1 MASTESARGWAGAP
15 SLAVPVPW
23 TGWLECGAAAILLA
37 VAVAMRLV
45 NPGVYSGLFD
55 EGIRTEQ
62 LFLMSSGYRPFRDI
76 FAAQGP
82 LLLDLL
88 HPWFVLFGQDLVAAR
103 WSVGVY
109 SLVGLAGCYW
119 LARLV
124 GGPLAAVTAATLLV
138 LSPLY
143 LEGSRIA
150 LAEVPALA
158 PAAFSVG
165 AAIVYARGGSRRWL
179 VACALLLTVS
189 LLIKPITLAA
199 GVPAGL
205 AVLSRWPAG
214 FKRMVADG
222 LILGLLVGVVGIVV
236 VVGVG
241 VAGVLDQIV
250 AYRLESRGSEGW
262 SLWKN
267 RIALARALSY
277 EAGAL
282 PWLGAAAGVLLLSR
296 RRIDAALVVA
306 WAVAS
311 VALLLSYSPL
321 HGKHAVVMIPPV
333 CVLAGV
339 GVSYAV
345 SLLRSPVRLPM
356 RAAIAVALGALVIW
370 YATAAPAIA
379 AQSGQLLKVTADTD
393 VDPAV
398 EQYADA
404 VAVIRTLTTPSDF
417 VVTDHP
423 YLTFLA
429 ARRVPPM
436 LVDTSRSRIRSR
448 SLRGADAISQATPY
462 NPTLVVLWA
471 DRLRALPEFKR
482 WVEENFRLVKVYNRR
497 NDLDRGIYAPETRD
511 MAEVRAL
518 LANPAAV
525 PMRADFADG
534 PLLVSALVDRAEIR
548 PGEGASVTLEW
559 ESTRQLRADFHVL
572 TVLRGPDGQAWDQQ
586 QESLSG
592 GSDGTTDWEVGR
604 WLFQSTFV
612 KTDSTVPPG
621 AYEIVVSVYDSRAR
635 QKVKLSDGQDEIVV
649 GRLTVRQGS

>member
-1 MASTESARGWAGAP
+1 MSA
-15 SLAVPVPW
+15 
-23 TGWLECGAAAILLA
+23 
-37 VAVAMRLV
+37 
-45 NPGVYSGLFD
+45 
-55 EGIRTEQ
+55 
-62 LFLMSSGYRPFRDI
+62 GYRPFRDI

-109 SLVGLAGCYW
+109 SLVGLAGAYW

-124 GGPLAAVTAATLLV
+124 GGPLAAVAAAGLLV

-158 PAAFSVG
+158 PATFAVG
-165 AAIVYARGGSRRWL
+165 AAILYARAGSRRWL
-179 VACALLLTVS
+179 IACAVLLAIS

-205 AVLSRWPAG
+205 AVLSRWRAG
-214 FKRMVADG
+214 LRTMILDG
-222 LILGLLVGVVGIVV
+222 LLLGVLLVAIGIAVVI
-236 VVGVG
+236 GVG

-267 RIALARALSY
+267 RIALARALSF
-277 EAGAL
+277 EAAAL
-282 PWLGAAAGVLLLSR
+282 PWLGAGASLLLLTR
-296 RRIDAALVVA
+296 RSVDAALIVA
-306 WAVAS
+306 WAAAS

-321 HGKHAVVMIPPV
+321 HGKHAVVMIPPLA
-333 CVLAGV
+333 VLAGV
-339 GVSYAV
+339 GIGQAV
-345 SLLRSPVRLPM
+345 ALLRSSTQVTV
-356 RAAIAVALGALVIW
+356 RAAVAVGLAVLVGW
-370 YATAAPAIA
+370 YATAAPALA

-404 VAVIRTLTTPSDF
+404 VAVIRTLTAPDEF

-429 ARRVPPM
+429 ARLVPPL

-448 SLRGADAISQATPY
+448 SLRGAEAIAQATPY
-462 NPTLVVLWA
+462 DPKLVVLWA
-471 DRLRALPEFKR
+471 DRLRGLSEFKR
-482 WVEENFRLVKVYNRR
+482 WVEEHYRMVKVYNRR
-497 NDLDRGIYAPETRD
+497 NDLDRAIYIPETRD
-511 MAEVRAL
+511 PAEARAL
-518 LANPAAV
+518 LSNPAAV
-525 PMRADFADG
+525 PLRADFAEG
-534 PLLVSALVDRAEIR
+534 PLLVSALLDRTEIR

-559 ESTRQLRADFHVL
+559 EATRPLRADFHAL
-572 TVLRGPDGQAWDQQ
+572 TVLRGVDGQAWDQQ

-592 GSDGTTDWEVGR
+592 GSDATTDWEIGR

-612 KTDSTVPPG
+612 RTDPTVPPG
-621 AYEIVVSVYDSRAR
+621 DYEVVVSVYDSRAR
-635 QKVKLSDGQDEIVV
+635 QKAPLPDGKDEIVV
-649 GRLTVRQGS
+649 GRITVR

>member
-1 MASTESARGWAGAP
+1 LPGVR
-15 SLAVPVPW
+15 
-23 TGWLECGAAAILLA
+23 TGWLEAGAALLLLA

-45 NPGVYSGLFD
+45 NPRVYSGLFD
-55 EGIRTEQ
+55 EGIRAEQ
-62 LFLMSSGYRPFRDI
+62 LFLMSAGFRPFKDI

-88 HPWFVLFGQDLVAAR
+88 HPWFVLFGQDLAAAR

-109 SLVGLAGCYW
+109 SLVGLVGAYW

-124 GGPLAAVTAATLLV
+124 GGPIAALTTGLLLV

-158 PAAFSVG
+158 PATFGVG
-165 AAIVYARGGSRRWL
+165 AAIVYARNGSRRWL
-179 VACALLLTVS
+179 VACAVLLCVS

-199 GVPAGL
+199 GIPAGL
-205 AVLSRWPAG
+205 AVLSRWRYG
-214 FKRMVADG
+214 VVRMVLDMVILGA
-222 LILGLLVGVVGIVV
+222 LIAILGLLV

-241 VAGVLDQIV
+241 LAGVFDQIV
-250 AYRLESRGSEGW
+250 AYRMESRGSEGW

-267 RIALARALSY
+267 RDALVRALTY
-277 EAGAL
+277 EPPAL

-296 RRIDAALVVA
+296 RRVDAALVVS

-311 VALLLSYSPL
+311 VLLLLSYSPL
-321 HGKHAVVMIPPV
+321 HGKHIVVMIPPMA
-333 CVLAGV
+333 VLAGV
-339 GVSYAV
+339 GVSYALGLV
-345 SLLRSPVRLPM
+345 RGAAPMPVR
-356 RAAIAVALGALVIW
+356 AAVGVALAVLVGW
-370 YATAAPAIA
+370 YATAAPALA

-404 VAVIRTLTTPSDF
+404 VAVIRTLSGPDDY

-429 ARRVPPM
+429 ARLVPPL

-448 SLRGADAISQATPY
+448 SLRGAEAIAQATPY
-462 NPTLVVLWA
+462 DPKLVVLWA
-471 DRLRALPEFKR
+471 DRLRGLSEFKN
-482 WVEENFRLVKVYNRR
+482 WVERNYQLVKVYNRR
-497 NDLDRGIYAPETRD
+497 NDLDRAIYVPETRN
-511 MAEVRAL
+511 MTEVRAL
-518 LANPAAV
+518 LANPDAA
-525 PMRADFADG
+525 PIRADFQDG
-534 PLLVSALVDRAEIR
+534 PLLVSALVDRTELR

-559 ESTRQLRADFHVL
+559 EAIRPLKADYHVL
-572 TVLRGPDGQAWDQQ
+572 TVLRARDGQAWDQQ

-612 KTDSTVPPG
+612 KTDSTVPTG
-621 AYEIVVSVYDSRAR
+621 EYDVVVSVYDSKAK
-635 QKVKLSDGQDEIVV
+635 QKVALADGRDEVVV
-649 GRLTVRQGS
+649 GRLTIR

>member
-1 MASTESARGWAGAP
+1 VAITGTMRGWSPTRASEVP
-15 SLAVPVPW
+15 SVRAV
-23 TGWLECGAAAILLA
+23 WLEVAAATLLIV
-37 VAVAMRLV
+37 VAVGMRVV

-55 EGIRTEQ
+55 EGIRVEQ
-62 LFLMSSGYRPFRDI
+62 LFLMSAGYRPFRDI

-109 SLVGLAGCYW
+109 SLVGLAGAYW

-124 GGPLAAVTAATLLV
+124 GGPLAAIAAAILLV

-158 PAAFSVG
+158 PAMFAVG
-165 AAIVYARGGSRRWL
+165 AAIVYARNGSRRWL
-179 VACALLLTVS
+179 VACGLLLAVS
-189 LLIKPITLAA
+189 LLMKPITLAA

-205 AVLSRWPAG
+205 AVLSRWRAG
-214 FKRMVADG
+214 LRTMLVDG
-222 LILGLLVGVVGIVV
+222 LLLGMLVAVIGIVV

-241 VAGVLDQIV
+241 LAGVFDQIV
-250 AYRLESRGSEGW
+250 AYRMESRGSEGW

-267 RIALARALSY
+267 RVALARALSF
-277 EAGAL
+277 EPPAL
-282 PWLGAAAGVLLLSR
+282 AWLGVGAGLLLLAR
-296 RRIDAALVVA
+296 RQVDAMLVVA
-306 WAVAS
+306 WAAAS
-311 VALLLSYSPL
+311 VVLLLMYSPL
-321 HGKHAVVMIPPV
+321 HGKHAVVMIPPLA
-333 CVLAGV
+333 VLAGV
-339 GVSYAV
+339 GVGGAV
-345 SLLRSPVRLPM
+345 RLIRGAGSLPVR
-356 RAAIAVALGALVIW
+356 AVVAVGLAVFVGW
-370 YATAAPAIA
+370 YATGAPALA

-404 VAVIRTLTTPSDF
+404 VAVIRTLTAPTDF

-429 ARRVPPM
+429 GRLVPPL

-448 SLRGADAISQATPY
+448 SLRGAEAIAQATPY
-462 NPTLVVLWA
+462 DPTLVVLWA
-471 DRLRALPEFKR
+471 DRLRGLSEFKN
-482 WVEENFRLVKVYNRR
+482 WVEKNYRLVKVYNRR
-497 NDLDRGIYAPETRD
+497 NDLDRGIYVPETRNA
-511 MAEVRAL
+511 AEVRAL
-518 LANPAAV
+518 LANRAAV
-525 PMRADFADG
+525 PVLAEFSEG
-534 PLLVSALVDRAEIR
+534 PLLVSALVDRSEIR

-559 ESTRQLRADFHVL
+559 ESTQLLKADFHVL
-572 TVLRGPDGQAWDQQ
+572 TVLRGRDGQAWDQQ

-592 GSDGTTDWEVGR
+592 GSDATTDWEVGR

-612 KTDSTVPPG
+612 RTDSTVPTG
-621 AYEIVVSVYDSRAR
+621 EYEVVVSVYDSQAR
-635 QKVKLSDGQDEIVV
+635 QKAKLMDGRDEIVV
-649 GRLTVRQGS
+649 GRIAVR

>member
-1 MASTESARGWAGAP
+1 MATTGTTSNWAGAQ
-15 SLAVPVPW
+15 PVALPGLRA
-23 TGWLECGAAAILLA
+23 GWLEAGVALALLI

-45 NPGVYSGLFD
+45 NPRVYSGLFD
-55 EGIRTEQ
+55 EGIRAEQ
-62 LFLMSSGYRPFRDI
+62 LFLMSAGFRPFRDI

-88 HPWFVLFGQDLVAAR
+88 HPWFVLFGQDLAAAR

-109 SLVGLAGCYW
+109 SLIGLVGAYW

-124 GGPLAAVTAATLLV
+124 GGPLAALTAGLLLV

-158 PAAFSVG
+158 PATFGVG
-165 AAIVYARGGSRRWL
+165 AAIMYARGGSRRWL
-179 VACALLLTVS
+179 AACAVLLAVS
-189 LLIKPITLAA
+189 LLMKPITLAA

-205 AVLSRWPAG
+205 AVLSRWRYG
-214 FKRMVADG
+214 LVRMVVDG
-222 LILGLLVGVVGIVV
+222 LILGLVMGVLGLVV
-236 VVGVG
+236 VFAVGL
-241 VAGVLDQIV
+241 AGVFDQIV
-250 AYRLESRGSEGW
+250 AYRMESRGSEGW

-267 RIALARALSY
+267 RDAVLRALTY
-277 EAGAL
+277 EPRAL
-282 PWLGAAAGVLLLSR
+282 PWLGAAAGLLLLSR
-296 RRIDAALVVA
+296 RRVDAALLVS

-311 VALLLSYSPL
+311 VALLLLYSPL
-321 HGKHAVVMIPPV
+321 HGKHIVVMIPPLAV
-333 CVLAGV
+333 MAGV
-339 GVSYAV
+339 GLAAAV
-345 SLLRSPVRLPM
+345 GLVRGAAPTTV
-356 RAAIAVALGALVIW
+356 RAAVGVALALLVGW
-370 YATAAPAIA
+370 YATAAPALA

-404 VAVIRTLTTPSDF
+404 VAVIRTLTAPSDY

-429 ARRVPPM
+429 SRLVPPL

-448 SLRGADAISQATPY
+448 SLRGAEAIAQATPY
-462 NPTLVVLWA
+462 DPQLVVLWA
-471 DRLRALPEFKR
+471 DRLRGLSEFKN
-482 WVEENFRLVKVYNRR
+482 WVEREYRLVKVYNRR
-497 NDLDRGIYAPETRD
+497 NDLDRGIYVPETRN

-518 LANPAAV
+518 LANPAAM
-525 PMRADFADG
+525 PIQADFQDG
-534 PLLVSALVDRAEIR
+534 PLLVSALVDRTEIR

-559 ESTRQLRADFHVL
+559 EATRSLKADYHVL
-572 TVLRGPDGQAWDQQ
+572 TVLRSRDGQAWDQQ

-592 GSDGTTDWEVGR
+592 GSDGTTEWEVGR

-612 KTDSTVPPG
+612 RTDATVPTG
-621 AYEIVVSVYDSRAR
+621 EYEVVVSVYDSRAR
-635 QKVKLSDGQDEIVV
+635 QKVRLTDGGEEIVV
-649 GRLTVRQGS
+649 SRLTIR

>member
-1 MASTESARGWAGAP
+1 VASTGTLRGWSAARPVALP
-15 SLAVPVPW
+15 SVRPIWLEALAVV
-23 TGWLECGAAAILLA
+23 GLLGL
-37 VAVAMRLV
+37 AVAMRLV

-55 EGIRTEQ
+55 EGIRVEQ
-62 LFLMSSGYRPFRDI
+62 LFLMSAGYRPFRDI

-103 WSVGVY
+103 WSVGAY
-109 SLVGLAGCYW
+109 SLVGLGGAYW

-124 GGPLAAVTAATLLV
+124 GGPLAAITAGALLV

-158 PAAFSVG
+158 PATIAVG
-165 AAIVYARGGSRRWL
+165 AAIVYSRNGSRRWL
-179 VACALLLTVS
+179 LACGVLLAVS

-205 AVLSRWPAG
+205 AVLSRWRAG
-214 FKRMVADG
+214 LRTMLLDG
-222 LILGLLVGVVGIVV
+222 IILGALVAALGILV

-267 RIALARALSY
+267 RVALARALSF
-277 EAGAL
+277 EPDAL
-282 PWLGAAAGVLLLSR
+282 PWLGGAAGLLLLTR
-296 RRIDAALVVA
+296 RRVDAALVVA
-306 WAVAS
+306 WAAAS
-311 VALLLSYSPL
+311 VALLLAYSPL
-321 HGKHAVVMIPPV
+321 HGKHVVVMIPPIA
-333 CVLAGV
+333 VLAGV
-339 GVSYAV
+339 GVGSA
-345 SLLRSPVRLPM
+345 VRLVRKATIPLPA
-356 RAAIAVALGALVIW
+356 RAAVGIVLATLLVW
-370 YATAAPAIA
+370 YLTAAPALA

-404 VAVIRTLTTPSDF
+404 VAVIRALSSPTDF

-429 ARRVPPM
+429 ARLVPPM

-448 SLRGADAISQATPY
+448 SLRGAEAIAQATPY
-462 NPTLVVLWA
+462 NPALVVLWA
-471 DRLRALPEFKR
+471 DRLRGLSEFKA
-482 WVEENFRLVKVYNRR
+482 WVERNYQMVKVYNRR
-497 NDLDRGIYAPETRD
+497 NDLDRSVYVPESRNMT
-511 MAEVRAL
+511 EIRAL

-525 PMRADFADG
+525 QMGTDFADG
-534 PLLVSALVDRAEIR
+534 PVLVSALVDRTEMR

-559 ESTRQLRADFHVL
+559 ESTRPLRADFHVL
-572 TVLRGPDGQAWDQQ
+572 TVLRGRDGQAWDQQ

-612 KTDSTVPPG
+612 KTDSTVPVG
-621 AYEIVVSVYDSRAR
+621 EYEVVVSVYDSRAR
-635 QKVKLSDGQDEIVV
+635 QKAKLADGSDEVVV
-649 GRLTVRQGS
+649 GTITIR

>member
-1 MASTESARGWAGAP
+1 VASTETAGQLTAARP
-15 SLAVPVPW
+15 LAVPGLRA
-23 TGWLECGAAAILLA
+23 GWLEGCIALALLA
-37 VAVAMRLV
+37 AAVAMRLV
-45 NPGVYSGLFD
+45 NPRVYSGLFD
-55 EGIRTEQ
+55 EGIRAEQ
-62 LFLMSSGYRPFRDI
+62 LFLMSAGFRPFRDI

-88 HPWFVLFGQDLVAAR
+88 HPWYVLFGQDLAAAR

-109 SLVGLAGCYW
+109 SLLGLAGAYW

-124 GGPLAAVTAATLLV
+124 GGPVAAITAAVLLV
-138 LSPLY
+138 VSPLY

-158 PAAFSVG
+158 PATFGVG

-179 VACALLLTVS
+179 IACALLLTIS
-189 LLIKPITLAA
+189 LMIKPITLAA

-205 AVLSRWPAG
+205 AVLSRWRFG
-214 FKRMVADG
+214 FWRMVLDG
-222 LILGLLVGVVGIVV
+222 LILGLLVGVASLLI

-241 VAGVLDQIV
+241 LAGVLDQIV

-267 RIALARALSY
+267 RDALVRALSF
-277 EAGAL
+277 EPPAL
-282 PWLGAAAGVLLLSR
+282 PWLGAAAGVLLLSKR
-296 RRIDAALVVA
+296 RVDAALVVS
-306 WAVAS
+306 WAAAS
-311 VALLLSYSPL
+311 LGLLLMYSPL
-321 HGKHAVVMIPPV
+321 HGKHMVVLIPPV
-333 CVLAGV
+333 AVLIGV
-339 GVSYAV
+339 GVGYAIGLV
-345 SLLRSPVRLPM
+345 RGSGSLPVR
-356 RAAIAVALGALVIW
+356 AVVGVALAGLVVW
-370 YATAAPAIA
+370 YATAAPALA

-404 VAVIRTLTTPSDF
+404 VNVIKTLTGPADY

-429 ARRVPPM
+429 SRLVPPL

-448 SLRGADAISQATPY
+448 SLRGADAISQASAYDPK
-462 NPTLVVLWA
+462 LVVLWA
-471 DRLRALPEFKR
+471 DRLRGLSEFKA
-482 WVEENFRLVKVYNRR
+482 WVEREYRMVKVYNRR
-497 NDLDRGIYAPETRD
+497 NDLDRSIYVPETRD

-525 PMRADFADG
+525 PVRADFQNG
-534 PLLVSALVDRAEIR
+534 PTLASTLVDRTEIR

-559 ESTRQLRADFHVL
+559 ETTRRLQADYHVI
-572 TVLRGPDGQAWDQQ
+572 TVLRGPDGQNWDQQ

-592 GSDGTTDWEVGR
+592 GSDGTTDWEVGH
-604 WLFQSTFV
+604 WLFQCTFV
-612 KTDSTVPPG
+612 KTDATVPAG
-621 AYEIVVSVYDSRAR
+621 AYEVVVSVYDSKAR
-635 QKVKLSDGQDEIVV
+635 QKVPLADGRDEIVV
-649 GRLTVRQGS
+649 GRLTVR